1 MKRAGLHSL
10 ARSVFLVV
18 ALMAPAS
25 RALAAPDPAVVAV
38 GDTLPPLRGRNLAGH
53 GVTFPDATRGSVTLL
68 ALGFTYGSR
77 HAVDAW
83 VDSFRVDV
91 AGRPRT
97 HAFRVPMLGGL
108 GRVARGFID
117 GGMRRGTPRR
127 EHPFVVTVT
136 DDVGTWKKRLGDP
149 GGDVAHVLLL
159 DRRGRVAFRFTGEF
173 APAGRESLAAL
184 ARRL

>member
-1 MKRAGLHSL
+1 MRRGLRVGLPLGLLLALGLHI
-10 ARSVFLVV
+10 AT
-18 ALMAPAS
+18 PG
-25 RALAAPDPAVVAV
+25 ALAASAPAVLAV
-38 GDTLPPLRGRNLAGH
+38 GDTLPPLQGRNLAGH
-53 GVTFPDATRGSVTLL
+53 GVTFPEATRGSVTLL

-91 AGRPRT
+91 AGRTRT

-136 DDVGTWKKRLGDP
+136 DDVGTWKKRLADP

-173 APAGRESLAAL
+173 SPAGRESLAAL
-184 ARRL
+184 ALRL